1 MTTAPDSPAKRRG
14 VLRSVLAT
22 WRGRITAGFLLL
34 LFVCCLLAP
43 AIAPA
48 DPLHQ
53 NLQQILQKPS
63 GAHWL
68 GTDSLGRDVLSRLL
82 YGGRS
87 SIIGILEGV
96 AAHLAVAVPLGVATG
111 YLGGRFDRFVMRAAD
126 IVLSVP
132 VIVILLAILS
142 IFDHSI
148 AAAMITLG
156 VLGASGTMRIIRGA
170 AMTVRQELYVSAAEL
185 LGLSRTQIIFRHIL
199 PRSRGV
205 IIVQT
210 SLFAALGIG
219 IQTGLTFLGLGPP
232 PPAATWGGMVNE
244 AATTLSTAPWLLVP
258 SGGLIAVTVL
268 ALGILG
274 DTVRDV
280 TAQHH
285 TSSGGLRVKPAK
297 RRPDTAPAAAPGAVP
312 APAPERT
319 ALLSVRDLSVSFLT
333 PRGEVEVL
341 AGVGFDLAAG
351 QTLGLVGESGSGKS
365 VTARAVLGLL
375 EANGAVTGGSV
386 IFDGQDLTRASR
398 KEMAALR
405 GTRIALISQEPMV
418 ALDPSFRI
426 GAQLS
431 EIVRSHAKMSREAA
445 RRRVIELM
453 ELVELPDPEE
463 MARRYPFQISG
474 GMAQRVA
481 IAAALAGSPDL
492 LIADEPT
499 TALDVTVQA
508 DILALLRRLQQ
519 ETGMAV
525 LLVTHDWGVVADI
538 CTDVAVMY
546 AGQVVERAPVEQVF
560 GAACHPYTAAL
571 MASSPENAPRRT
583 PIDAVAGAV
592 PPPGSRF
599 DGCRF
604 QDRCALSSADCAG
617 GVIPLIRLNEERAS
631 RCIHTKLLQARQ

>member
-1 MTTAPDSPAKRRG
+1 MTTATEFPARRRG
-14 VLRSVLAT
+14 VLRAVLAT
-22 WRGRITAGFLLL
+22 RRGRITAGFLLL
-34 LFVCCLLAP
+34 LFACCLLAP
-43 AIAPA
+43 VIAPA
-48 DPLHQ
+48 DPLSQ
-53 NLQQILQKPS
+53 NLQEILQTPS

-87 SIIGILEGV
+87 SIVGILEGV
-96 AAHLAVAVPLGVATG
+96 AAQLVVAVPLGVATG
-111 YLGGRFDRFVMRAAD
+111 YLGGGFDRFVMRLAD
-126 IVLSVP
+126 IVMSVP
-132 VIVILLAILS
+132 VIVILLAILA

-156 VLGASGTMRIIRGA
+156 VLGASGMMRIIRGT

-199 PRSRGV
+199 PRCRGV

-210 SLFAALGIG
+210 SLFAALAIG

-258 SGGLIAVTVL
+258 SGGLIALTVL
-268 ALGILG
+268 ALGVLG

-280 TAQHH
+280 TAQSH
-285 TSSGGLRVKPAK
+285 TSSGGLRVKPAR
-297 RRPDTAPAAAPGAVP
+297 RRPDSAQAPV
-312 APAPERT
+312 PERT

-333 PRGEVEVL
+333 PRGETEVL
-341 AGVGFDLAAG
+341 TGVSFDLDAG

-375 EANGAVTGGSV
+375 EANGIVTGGSV
-386 IFDGQDLTRASR
+386 VFDGRDLTRATR
-398 KEMAALR
+398 KELAALR

-426 GAQLS
+426 GSQLS
-431 EIVRSHAKMSREAA
+431 EIVRSHAKLSREAA

-463 MARRYPFQISG
+463 MAKRYPFQISG

-508 DILALLRRLQQ
+508 DVLALLRRLQR

-546 AGQVVERAPVEQVF
+546 AGQVVEQAPVEQVF
-560 GAACHPYTAAL
+560 GAPAHPYTAAL
-571 MASSPENAPRRT
+571 MASSPEKAPRRT
-583 PIDAVAGAV
+583 PIDAIAGAV
-592 PPPGSRF
+592 PPPGARP

-604 QDRCALSSADCAG
+604 HDRCALSAAECAHAD
-617 GVIPLIRLNEERAS
+617 IPLVRLNEERVS
-631 RCIHTKLLQARQ
+631 RCIRTELLQVQP

>member
-1 MTTAPDSPAKRRG
+1 MTTATESPAKKRG
-14 VLRSVLAT
+14 IVRSVLAT
-22 WRGRITAGFLLL
+22 WRGRITVGFLLL
-34 LFVCCLLAP
+34 LFVCCLFAP
-43 AIAPA
+43 LLAPA

-53 NLQQILQKPS
+53 DLRHILELPS
-63 GAHWL
+63 GSHWL

-87 SIIGILEGV
+87 SIVGILEGV
-96 AAHLAVAVPLGVATG
+96 AAHLVVAVPLGVAAG
-111 YLGGRFDRFVMRAAD
+111 YLGGRFDRYAMRAAD
-126 IVLSVP
+126 IVMSVP
-132 VIVILLAILS
+132 TIVILLAILT
-142 IFDHSI
+142 IFNRSI

-156 VLGASGTMRIIRGA
+156 VLGASGMMRIVRGT

-199 PRSRGV
+199 PRCRGV

-210 SLFAALGIG
+210 SLFAAVAIG

-244 AATTLSTAPWLLVP
+244 AATTLTTAPWLLVP
-258 SGGLIAVTVL
+258 AGGVIALTVL

-280 TAQHH
+280 TAQSH
-285 TSSGGLRVKPAK
+285 TSSGGLRVKLAK
-297 RRPDTAPAAAPGAVP
+297 QRPEAPAPAAAP
-312 APAPERT
+312 ERR

-333 PRGEVEVL
+333 PRGEAEVL
-341 AGVGFDLAAG
+341 TGVGFDLDAG

-375 EANGAVTGGSV
+375 EANGRVTAGSV
-386 IFDGQDLTRASR
+386 VFDGQELTRASR
-398 KEMAALR
+398 KELAALR

-426 GAQLS
+426 GAQLT
-431 EIVRSHAKMSREAA
+431 EIVRSHAKLSRRDA
-445 RRRVIELM
+445 RRRVLELM

-508 DILALLRRLQQ
+508 EILALLRRIQR

-538 CTDVAVMY
+538 CTHVAVMY
-546 AGQVVERAPVEQVF
+546 AGQVVESAPVEQVF
-560 GAACHPYTAAL
+560 GASAHPYTSAL
-571 MASSPENAPRRT
+571 MAASPDSAARRT
-583 PIDAVAGAV
+583 PIDAIAGTV
-592 PPPGSRF
+592 PPPGSRP

-604 QDRCALSSADCAG
+604 RDRCALAAADCADKD
-617 GVIPLIRLNEERAS
+617 IPLLQLTEERAS
-631 RCIHTKLLQARQ
+631 RCIHTELLQVRP

>member
-1 MTTAPDSPAKRRG
+1 MTTATASPARKRG
-14 VLRSVLAT
+14 VVRSVLAT
-22 WRGRITAGFLLL
+22 GRGRVTGGFLLL
-34 LFVCCLLAP
+34 LVVCCLLAP
-43 AIAPA
+43 VLAPA

-53 NLQQILQKPS
+53 DLRHVLEQPS

-87 SIIGILEGV
+87 SIVGVLEGV

-111 YLGGRFDRFVMRAAD
+111 YLGGRFDRYAMRVAD
-126 IVLSVP
+126 IVMSVP
-132 VIVILLAILS
+132 VIVILLAILT
-142 IFDHSI
+142 IFDRSI
-148 AAAMITLG
+148 AAAMIVLG
-156 VLGASGTMRIIRGA
+156 VLGASGMMRIVRGT
-170 AMTVRQELYVSAAEL
+170 AMTVRQELYVSTAEL
-185 LGLSRTQIIFRHIL
+185 LGLSRTQIVFRHIL
-199 PRSRGV
+199 PRCRGV

-210 SLFAALGIG
+210 SLFAAIAIG

-244 AATTLSTAPWLLVP
+244 AATTLSTAPWLLAP
-258 SGGLIAVTVL
+258 AGGLIALTVL
-268 ALGILG
+268 ALGVLG

-280 TAQHH
+280 TAQSH
-285 TSSGGLRVKPAK
+285 TSSGGLRVKPVK
-297 RRPDTAPAAAPGAVP
+297 RRRSDA
-312 APAPERT
+312 APAPVPEGT
-319 ALLSVRDLSVSFLT
+319 ALLSVRDLGVSFLT

-341 AGVGFDLAAG
+341 SGVSFDLDVG
-351 QTLGLVGESGSGKS
+351 ETLGLVGESGSGKS

-386 IFDGQDLTRASR
+386 VFDGKDLTRASR
-398 KEMAALR
+398 KELAALR

-426 GAQLS
+426 GSQLS
-431 EIVRSHAKMSREAA
+431 EIVRSHTGASRAQA
-445 RRRVIELM
+445 RQRVIELLEM
-453 ELVELPDPEE
+453 VELPDPEE
-463 MARRYPFQISG
+463 MVRRYPFQISG

-508 DILALLRRLQQ
+508 DILALLRRLQK

-525 LLVTHDWGVVADI
+525 LLVTHDWGVVADS
-538 CTDVAVMY
+538 CTHVAVMY
-546 AGQVVERAPVEQVF
+546 AGQVVERASAEQVF
-560 GAACHPYTAAL
+560 SSAAHPYTAAL
-571 MASSPENAPRRT
+571 MASSPEHAPRRT
-583 PIDAVAGAV
+583 PIDAIAGAV

-599 DGCRF
+599 EGCRF
-604 QDRCALSSADCAG
+604 KDRCALSAEDCAERE
-617 GVIPLIRLNEERAS
+617 IPLIPLDEERVS
-631 RCIHTKLLQARQ
+631 RCIHTKLLQVQP

>member
-1 MTTAPDSPAKRRG
+1 MTTATDSPAIRRG
-14 VLRSVLAT
+14 VLRAVLAT

-43 AIAPA
+43 VIAPA

-53 NLQQILQKPS
+53 SLRDILDKPS

-111 YLGGRFDRFVMRAAD
+111 YQGGRFDRFVMRAAD
-126 IVLSVP
+126 IVMSVP

-156 VLGASGTMRIIRGA
+156 VLGASGTMRIVRGA
-170 AMTVRQELYVSAAEL
+170 AMTARQELYVSAAEL

-199 PRSRGV
+199 PRCRGV

-210 SLFAALGIG
+210 SLFAALAIG

-258 SGGLIAVTVL
+258 SGGLIALTVL
-268 ALGILG
+268 ALGVLG

-280 TAQHH
+280 TAQNH
-285 TSSGGLRVKPAK
+285 TSSGGLRVKKSA
-297 RRPDTAPAAAPGAVP
+297 RRRAGAAP
-312 APAPERT
+312 APAPKGT

-341 AGVGFDLAAG
+341 SGVSFDLDAG

-386 IFDGQDLTRASR
+386 VFDGRELTRATG
-398 KEMAALR
+398 KELAALR

-426 GAQLS
+426 GSQLS
-431 EIVRSHAKMSREAA
+431 EIVRAHTGMSRQAA
-445 RRRVIELM
+445 RRRVLELM
-453 ELVELPDPEE
+453 EMVELPDPEE

-508 DILALLRRLQQ
+508 DILALLRRLQR
-519 ETGMAV
+519 ESGMAV

-538 CTDVAVMY
+538 CSHVAVMY
-546 AGQVVERAPVEQVF
+546 AGQVVERASAEEVF
-560 GAACHPYTAAL
+560 GAAAHPYTAAL
-571 MASSPENAPRRT
+571 MASSPENAPRRA
-583 PIDAVAGAV
+583 PIHAVAGSV

-604 QDRCALSSADCAG
+604 KDRCALSESDCAG
-617 GVIPLIRLNEERAS
+617 HDIPLIRVNEERVS
-631 RCIHTKLLQARQ
+631 RCIHTELLQAQP